1 MAHTN
6 LTSSPSR
13 NTSHHAVPIIVPHPL
28 LPAGARIGTVQS
40 RSLPPNFDDVDEA
53 TRADSFDALAAT
65 LERGNRT
72 LSNGGMVLFE
82 EAEEEGEDGYDP
94 WMDRE
99 RVQALYT
106 LVR

>member
-1 MAHTN
+1 MPSSSTTSFPIPSSLQELESDPYN
-6 LTSSPSR
+6 LDPYPSD
-13 NTSHHAVPIIVPHPL
+13 
-28 LPAGARIGTVQS
+28 
-40 RSLPPNFDDVDEA
+40 FDDVDEA
-53 TRADSFDALAAT
+53 ARADSFDVLVAT

-82 EAEEEGEDGYDP
+82 EEEENDDGGYDP

>member
-1 MAHTN
+1 MPSTSTFPIPSSLQELESDPYN
-6 LTSSPSR
+6 LDPY
-13 NTSHHAVPIIVPHPL
+13 
-28 LPAGARIGTVQS
+28 
-40 RSLPPNFDDVDEA
+40 PPNFDDVDEA

>member
-1 MAHTN
+1 MPSASTFPIPSSLQDLESEPYN
-6 LTSSPSR
+6 LDPY
-13 NTSHHAVPIIVPHPL
+13 
-28 LPAGARIGTVQS
+28 
-40 RSLPPNFDDVDEA
+40 PPNFDDVDEA
-53 TRADSFDALAAT
+53 TRADSFDALVST

-82 EAEEEGEDGYDP
+82 EEAENGDEDGGYDP